1 MPVLSEHFRRVE
13 SNRLVRLT
21 RLFDQALLHL
31 EEGQGEEDETENQ
44 EITDFPKQGWRELPK
59 AEGPSK
65 IGEMGEREEEG
76 NLLRPPGKILN
87 GEEGSAEEKHRG
99 DE

>member
-1 MPVLSEHFRRVE
+1 VPVLPNYFRRVE
-13 SNRLVRLT
+13 SSRLVRLT
-21 RLFDQALLHL
+21 SLLDQALLHF
-31 EEGQGEEDETENQ
+31 EKGQGEEDETEDQ
-44 EITDFPKQGWRELPK
+44 EITDFPKQEWRELPE
-59 AEGPSK
+59 AERPCK

-76 NLLRPPGKILN
+76 NFLRPPGKIIN